1 MSARGVSSES
11 ESESDESEAGLAALT
26 ADFFAGGS
34 VPAARAASISAFVRR
49 WRLAFSGVFAAA
61 AAGDVAATV

>member
-34 VPAARAASISAFVRR
+34 VPAARARS
-49 WRLAFSGVFAAA
+49 SGWF
-61 AAGDVAATV
+61 GWQT